1 MYSAPLGINQVA
13 NSLPPPPPGP
23 VSGGHGVVLDRQEDV
38 RRPVRAPL
46 PPLDGHP
53 EPPRPPVGGPY
64 GTGKDG
70 IFGSDIGADRFLGGV
85 PPPPSPFGACSS
97 PPMAPVAPLQV
108 PIAVPAGP
116 WDALESC
123 TCTPVDV
130 PDGGQAGLGTRG
142 TATRCASSPP
152 RPGWLFTRCTS
163 GSGRPPGAPG
173 GLAGRVAP
181 PARLV
186 PGTIPEPSLPAGSA
200 G

>member
-1 MYSAPLGINQVA
+1 MYSAPLGTNQVA

-53 EPPRPPVGGPY
+53 APPRPPVGGPY

-70 IFGSDIGADRFLGGV
+70 IFGPDLGADRFLGGV
-85 PPPPSPFGACSS
+85 PPPPSPFGTCSS

-116 WDALESC
+116 SDALESC

-142 TATRCASSPP
+142 TATRCASCPLGPVGRP
-152 RPGWLFTRCTS
+152 RDVLPDLGA
-163 GSGRPPGAPG
+163 PPGAPG

-181 PARLV
+181 PGTPARSRSG
-186 PGTIPEPSLPAGSA
+186 PPP
-200 G
+200 